1 MSPDF
6 LPHLLLQD
14 IHEIGRADDFTE
26 EENQGQRAK
35 GLCLGIQFVSGKVE
49 T

>member
-1 MSPDF
+1 MFPDI

-26 EENQGQRAK
+26 EKNQGQRAK
-35 GLCLGIQFVSGKVE
+35 GLTLGIQCVSGKVE